1 MCIRD
6 RYLGFGAMVGEWLLC
21 CAVGAFIVNW
31 MSGLIGGIFTV
42 LWILIKLAIVIAVL
56 FLIGSFI
63 YSKIKGE
70 K

>member
-1 MCIRD
+1 MNKLKQTKKKKGI
-6 RYLGFGAMVGEWLLC
+6 GKKILL
-21 CAVGAFIVNW
+21 VLVLLLL
-31 MSGLIGGIFTV
+31 LIGGIFTV